1 MGESARA
8 AITGL
13 RPTRA
18 EVDLSALRHNA
29 RVVLDHVRQ
38 PPSSPLVYGVVKADA
53 YGHGAVAAARAME
66 RAGVDGLGVAL
77 VEEGLELRAAGVTA
91 PVLVMSGIH
100 GDALAAAL
108 DARLTPVVH
117 HPTQVE
123 SLAALGDR
131 EAVVH
136 LKVDTGMSRLGVT
149 ADELPRVAERLA
161 AMRNV
166 RVEGLMTHL
175 ASADGDDTEF
185 SREQMRRFAEAVEV
199 ARRAGLRPRLLHAAA
214 SAGALRMD
222 DTRLDLVRVGIAMY
236 GSAPFP
242 NTAPG
247 LLPAMRLRTE
257 VISLRSVPA
266 GATVGYSGAYR
277 VGRPSVIATIP
288 IGYADGFVRRLSSE
302 AEVLVHGARCRVVG
316 NVSMDLSTVDVTDLS
331 RSRGVSIGDE
341 VVVLGPQ
348 RGSAGFDCI
357 RAEEIAQRVGTIPYE
372 VLTAVSRRVPR
383 VYVNDDGGDARGG

>member
-1 MGESARA
+1 MGDPARPLA
-8 AITGL
+8 GL

-18 EVDLSALRHNA
+18 EVDLAALRHNA

-38 PPSSPLVYGVVKADA
+38 GGASPLVYGVVKADA
-53 YGHGAVAAARAME
+53 YGHGAVPAARAME

-91 PVLVMSGIH
+91 PVLVMSGIY
-100 GDALAAAL
+100 GDGLAAAL
-108 DARLTPVVH
+108 DAKLTPVVH
-117 HPTQVE
+117 HP
-123 SLAALGDR
+123 SHLDDLAGLRGR

-136 LKVDTGMSRLGVT
+136 LKVDTGMSRLGIT
-149 ADELPRVAERLA
+149 PDELPRAVERLA
-161 AMRNV
+161 AMPHV

-185 SREQMRRFAEAVEV
+185 SREQMRRFADAVEV

-242 NTAPG
+242 NTAAG

-257 VISLRSVPA
+257 VIALRAVPA

-331 RSRGVSIGDE
+331 RSRGVAIGDE
-341 VVVLGPQ
+341 VVILGPQ
-348 RGSAGFDCI
+348 RGAAGFGCI
-357 RAEEIAQRVGTIPYE
+357 RAEEVAQRVGTIPYE
-372 VLTAVSRRVPR
+372 VLAAVSRRVPR
-383 VYVNDDGGDARGG
+383 VYVNDEGEAARGG